1 MKNLLLAVLLFCT
14 NTAVA
19 QGTIEDYR
27 RAYSSG
33 EKFSANKVFYSNV
46 NPEWIDETHHFWYV
60 RNTPE
65 GHLYVLVDADHKNRK
80 DLFDHKLMATALS
93 EASGRKIESTSLYL
107 DRLSVNKKLDTLR
120 FVFNNHRW
128 MYAIN
133 TNQLTDEGTLPAPHK
148 QRHWMETDDEK
159 QQLPSPLLTGNM

>member
-1 MKNLLLAVLLFCT
+1 
-14 NTAVA
+14 
-19 QGTIEDYR
+19 
-27 RAYSSG
+27 
-33 EKFSANKVFYSNV
+33 
-46 NPEWIDETHHFWYV
+46 
-60 RNTPE
+60 
-65 GHLYVLVDADHKNRK
+65 
-80 DLFDHKLMATALS
+80 MATALS